1 MDNIKALDHDLTP
14 EQIKT
19 LEEIYPFDVGF
30 PANKFGG
37 DSSVTGTTQNF
48 LVKAAAHVQWVKA
61 AQPIRPG
68 QGV

>member
-1 MDNIKALDHDLTP
+1 MDNLKALSHDLTP

-30 PANKFGG
+30 PMSRFGT
-37 DSSVTGTTQNF
+37 DSHETGATQNM
-48 LVKAAAHVQWVKA
+48 LIKASAQVQWVKT
-61 AQPIRPG
+61 AQAIRPG